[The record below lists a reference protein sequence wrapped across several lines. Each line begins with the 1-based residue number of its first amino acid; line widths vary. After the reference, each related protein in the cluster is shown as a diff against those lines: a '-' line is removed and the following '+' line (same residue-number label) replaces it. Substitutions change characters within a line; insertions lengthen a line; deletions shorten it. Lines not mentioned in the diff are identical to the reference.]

1 MRRYILTS
9 SNNIVKLAA
18 YSRDLGELASKS
30 SSRLEAG
37 RALAIKTSAD
47 RLLVSELEKIAFG
60 VMDSIQSA
68 KNSDLLKGL
77 LFGTGAAVPLAA
89 AGKYVSDEASDRAEA
104 LGHKAM
110 AAAPLAILAGI
121 AASKALRNKDSSVS
135 REKTSEFLAA
145 YSLKRDLEHGSSMLK
160 TASDIQ
166 YSSSI
171 LDRCNAHIADIVSD
185 IIL

>member
-1 MRRYILTS
+1 MRRHILTS
-9 SNNIVKLAA
+9 SNNLLKLAA
-18 YSRDLGELASKS
+18 YSRDLGDFASKTS
-30 SSRLEAG
+30 SSLEASK
-37 RALAIKTSAD
+37 ALSIKTSAD
-47 RLLVSELEKIAFG
+47 RLIVSELEKLAFG

-77 LFGTGAAVPLAA
+77 LFGTGAAIPLAA

-110 AAAPLAILAGI
+110 AAAPLAILAGL
-121 AASKALRNKDSSVS
+121 AASKAMSGKDGSVS

-145 YSLKRDLEHGSSMLK
+145 YSLMQDLNNSSKMLK
-160 TASDIQ
+160 TASDMQ
-166 YSSSI
+166 YSSRIS
-171 LDRCNAHIADIVSD
+171 DRCNAHIADIVSD